1 MKLSKTFLTAIF
13 EEVTTIMYEK
23 IVCELNISKSTV
35 HRVLRLRRT
44 LKFTDNRL
52 KMGFQ
57 LIF

>member
-23 IVCELNISKSTV
+23 NCELNISKSTV